1 MSERW
6 VEYMLK
12 PEMEKEKKIED
23 LFKDLKDEA
32 AAAAAAKEAEGKLGK
47 KDSTEK
53 DQRFAVK
60 GPKDKKDIEL
70 AKERDKQVA
79 MNAADATFR
88 NMDNELSA
96 VWGKSD
102 HAVGNEAVNALGN
115 MFGDR
120 VGEASGFAGMGV
132 AGMGRGGGGFGENSI
147 GVGNVNTAGR
157 GGGGGNGSD
166 YGRGVSRYGERES
179 KAPQVIPGQPIISG
193 SLDKEIIRRIIR
205 QHRAEYQY
213 CYEKQ
218 LNSKRDLNGKIT
230 VKFTI
235 SGNGSVIAATVVES
249 TMGDAEVESCVLGHI
264 RRWVFPEPKGG
275 GLVEATYPFVFKP
288 S

>member
-1 MSERW
+1 M
-6 VEYMLK
+6 
-12 PEMEKEKKIED
+12 
-23 LFKDLKDEA
+23 
-32 AAAAAAKEAEGKLGK
+32 AAKEAAGKLGK
-47 KDSTEK
+47 KDSPEK

-60 GPKDKKDIEL
+60 GPKDQKEIEL
-70 AKERDKQVA
+70 AKERDKQIA
-79 MNAADATFR
+79 LNAADATFK
-88 NMDNELSA
+88 NMEGELTA
-96 VWGKSD
+96 MWGKND

-120 VGEASGFAGMGV
+120 VGEASGFAGLGV
-132 AGMGRGGGGFGENSI
+132 AGMGRGGGGFGETSI

-179 KAPQVIPGQPIISG
+179 KAPKVIPGQPIISG
-193 SLDKEIIRRIIR
+193 SLDREIIRRIIR
-205 QHRAEYQY
+205 QHQAEYKY

-218 LNSKRDLNGKIT
+218 LNKKRDLNGKIV

-235 SGNGSVIAATVVES
+235 SGNGSVIQASVAQS
-249 TMGDAEVESCVLGHI
+249 TMGDSNVESCLLSHI
-264 RRWVFPEPKGG
+264 RRWIFPEPKGG
-275 GLVEATYPFVFKP
+275 GLVIVNYPFVFKP